1 MKFLA
6 ANLKNI
12 VLMMFIWF
20 TPYYLA
26 WVSASTFAHTLHEPY
41 YLTLL
46 VQIMAFLLIS
56 AFWTVYLG
64 PRVILWIGFKWVKV
78 KVTQTIKSFNKKSI
92 D

>member
-12 VLMMFIWF
+12 VLIMFIWF

-26 WVSASTFAHTLHEPY
+26 WVSASAFAQALHEPY

-46 VQIMAFLLIS
+46 MQIMGFLLIS

-64 PRVILWIGFKWVKV
+64 LRVILWIGFKRVKV
-78 KVTQTIKSFNKKSI
+78 EVTKTIKSFTNKSI